1 MLRKICLA
9 CAAILAREGQRVLQD
24 LNAPDFATLL
34 RRITFWVRFY
44 IGCSIILGG
53 IVAIEEVF
61 GLAAMWIAVA
71 GVYLFH
77 IWLLNRTGGGYAGNA
92 GELLELIGD
101 SPPPPG
107 KPQLPPSGAPQIG
120 RACTAI
126 ARRSSNTS
134 PTVSGRQDNNSR
146 PGPLVRR

>member
-1 MLRKICLA
+1 MLRKIRLA
-9 CAAILAREGQRVLQD
+9 CAAILAREEQRLLQD
-24 LNAPDFATLL
+24 LNAPDFARLL

-61 GLAAMWIAVA
+61 GLPAMWIAVA

-92 GELLELIGD
+92 EEMLELMGD
-101 SPPPPG
+101 SPPSLPSPPG
-107 KPQLPPSGAPQIG
+107 KPQLPLSGTPQIG
-120 RACTAI
+120 RASRAV
-126 ARRSSNTS
+126 A
-134 PTVSGRQDNNSR
+134 PSR
-146 PGPLVRR
+146 PGPVARR